1 MKRFYISIP
10 LLLAA
15 VLGAACSNFDETPP
29 KPGANEAV
37 VGLRADIVPR
47 QQTRA
52 EIDVDFENGLSGSW
66 NEVDILGVIHKAP
79 GSQDFSALGQFAFDP
94 ESRTFKGTLPSQ
106 TGEWHYRAFY
116 PHNGTAS
123 VSGSKTTVTVPFSAL
138 RTQEGNR
145 YNSEYDLLAA
155 DAILYPNAAPG
166 MTPQGEALRFNL
178 NRFTTIL
185 ALRMQGGAASEKVA
199 SVMLTAEKPIAS
211 EQLTFELPTSAYDIA
226 AVNPTLV
233 AEGPSPAGGTV
244 SIDSERITVTY
255 KDGTA
260 PSADLSETFF
270 NVLPDENYGEL
281 VFTVCTDK
289 GNTASVTVNR
299 TTPMVANWVYTKIAT
314 GTFAKATPPT
324 IEWLGHDLS
333 QRYELAD
340 TGNEADI
347 EVSVPGGIRKMEVE
361 IIAPV
366 LTESGLLELAGLA
379 PTMELTAPAT
389 ENMAEMLTQLGFP
402 TPSQLL
408 DQQYAFFQIGGLI
421 DLLAMVC
428 AEVTETAHSDFR
440 FTVTDNAGQQTT
452 VTLQYAK
459 TIASAITPGAAYND
473 DANFWTNTATLACVV
488 APEDFQHTTV
498 EYKRTDG
505 TWQAAVKGTQ
515 NAEDGTFTATISSA
529 YNADNTMISRHPPRP
544 PIRIPARHRRHDE
557 GFRHDR
563 PHRRERRPHPKRRH
577 GGLEYDDPGQQQ
589 KHRISECER
598 QQLLDIGQQRTDH
611 GPMHQERKH
620 LDREYQRFLLCI
632 PEAEPDLDRV
642 DQDLRCRQPVHRLLR
657 LHGFHIRMER
667 RNGQLRFALRMDC
680 TSHGATGQS
689 QGDGRQHSDP
699 GGEEE
704 RAVHLGHLPR
714 THLRMYLRPG
724 HPNRQRIPDQGA

>member
-1 MKRFYISIP
+1 M
-10 LLLAA
+10 
-15 VLGAACSNFDETPP
+15 
-29 KPGANEAV
+29 
-37 VGLRADIVPR
+37 
-47 QQTRA
+47 
-52 EIDVDFENGLSGSW
+52 
-66 NEVDILGVIHKAP
+66 DILGVIHKAP

-459 TIASAITPGAAYND
+459 TIASAITPARPTTTTRTSGRTPRRSHVWSPRKTSSTRRSN
-473 DANFWTNTATLACVV
+473 TNVPTA
-488 APEDFQHTTV
+488 
-498 EYKRTDG
+498 
-505 TWQAAVKGTQ
+505 
-515 NAEDGTFTATISSA
+515 
-529 YNADNTMISRHPPRP
+529 
-544 PIRIPARHRRHDE
+544 
-557 GFRHDR
+557 
-563 PHRRERRPHPKRRH
+563 
-577 GGLEYDDPGQQQ
+577 PG
-589 KHRISECER
+589 
-598 QQLLDIGQQRTDH
+598 
-611 GPMHQERKH
+611 
-620 LDREYQRFLLCI
+620 
-632 PEAEPDLDRV
+632 
-642 DQDLRCRQPVHRLLR
+642 RQPSRGR
-657 LHGFHIRMER
+657 RMPK
-667 RNGQLRFALRMDC
+667 
-680 TSHGATGQS
+680 TGLS
-689 QGDGRQHSDP
+689 Q
-699 GGEEE
+699 
-704 RAVHLGHLPR
+704 PR
-714 THLRMYLRPG
+714 SAAPTTPTTR
-724 HPNRQRIPDQGA
+724 

>member
-10 LLLAA
+10 VLLAA
-15 VLGAACSNFDETPP
+15 VLGAACSNFDEATP

-37 VGLRADIVPR
+37 VGLRADIAPR

-106 TGEWHYRAFY
+106 PGEWHYRAFY

-199 SVMLTAEKPIAS
+199 SVMLTAIKPIAS

-347 EVSVPGGIRKMEVE
+347 ELSVPGGIRKMEVE

-366 LTESGLLELAGLA
+366 LTESGLL
-379 PTMELTAPAT
+379 
-389 ENMAEMLTQLGFP
+389 
-402 TPSQLL
+402 
-408 DQQYAFFQIGGLI
+408 
-421 DLLAMVC
+421 
-428 AEVTETAHSDFR
+428 
-440 FTVTDNAGQQTT
+440 
-452 VTLQYAK
+452 
-459 TIASAITPGAAYND
+459 
-473 DANFWTNTATLACVV
+473 
-488 APEDFQHTTV
+488 
-498 EYKRTDG
+498 
-505 TWQAAVKGTQ
+505 
-515 NAEDGTFTATISSA
+515 
-529 YNADNTMISRHPPRP
+529 
-544 PIRIPARHRRHDE
+544 
-557 GFRHDR
+557 
-563 PHRRERRPHPKRRH
+563 
-577 GGLEYDDPGQQQ
+577 
-589 KHRISECER
+589 
-598 QQLLDIGQQRTDH
+598 
-611 GPMHQERKH
+611 
-620 LDREYQRFLLCI
+620 
-632 PEAEPDLDRV
+632 
-642 DQDLRCRQPVHRLLR
+642 
-657 LHGFHIRMER
+657 
-667 RNGQLRFALRMDC
+667 
-680 TSHGATGQS
+680 
-689 QGDGRQHSDP
+689 
-699 GGEEE
+699 
-704 RAVHLGHLPR
+704 
-714 THLRMYLRPG
+714 
-724 HPNRQRIPDQGA
+724 

>member
-10 LLLAA
+10 VLLAA

-244 SIDSERITVTY
+244 SIDSKRITVTY

-440 FTVTDNAGQQTT
+440 FTVTDNAGQQTS

-488 APEDFQHTTV
+488 APGRLPAHDGRIQTYRRHLAGSCQGDAECRRRDFHSHDQQRLQRRQHDD
-498 EYKRTDG
+498 KR
-505 TWQAAVKGTQ
+505 
-515 NAEDGTFTATISSA
+515 N
-529 YNADNTMISRHPPRP
+529 RHPPRP
-544 PIRIPARHRRHDE
+544 PI
-557 GFRHDR
+557 
-563 PHRRERRPHPKRRH
+563 
-577 GGLEYDDPGQQQ
+577 
-589 KHRISECER
+589 
-598 QQLLDIGQQRTDH
+598 
-611 GPMHQERKH
+611 
-620 LDREYQRFLLCI
+620 
-632 PEAEPDLDRV
+632 
-642 DQDLRCRQPVHRLLR
+642 
-657 LHGFHIRMER
+657 
-667 RNGQLRFALRMDC
+667 
-680 TSHGATGQS
+680 
-689 QGDGRQHSDP
+689 
-699 GGEEE
+699 
-704 RAVHLGHLPR
+704 
-714 THLRMYLRPG
+714 
-724 HPNRQRIPDQGA
+724 